1 MQLRL
6 PTGYEPK
13 ITRAAADEDPVETTC
28 DVDKEST
35 PRIEQ
40 DKAPKAQESGSCVTS
55 EMPVMRQT
63 SEMLEGNGGMV
74 DWLAKGSS
82 SRLLDRRKRAQLC
95 GSVKGVCGDSDGLAR
110 SGWVMGDAAS
120 GGAGDAAS
128 GGASDAASRGASD
141 AASGGAGDA
150 QGEGDDGR
158 VQDAQGGARAVSP
171 RKHTLDDGGKVLRWG
186 ARTDTKLMSSRG
198 SVGSG
203 VATWS
208 CDSRVVYRN
217 TD

>member
-55 EMPVMRQT
+55 EM
-63 SEMLEGNGGMV
+63 LEGNGGMV

-95 GSVKGVCGDSDGLAR
+95 GSVKGVSGDSDGLAR
-110 SGWVMGDAAS
+110 SGWVM
-120 GGAGDAAS
+120 GDAAS

>member
-55 EMPVMRQT
+55 EM
-63 SEMLEGNGGMV
+63 LEGNGGMV

-110 SGWVMGDAAS
+110 SGWVM
-120 GGAGDAAS
+120 GDAAS